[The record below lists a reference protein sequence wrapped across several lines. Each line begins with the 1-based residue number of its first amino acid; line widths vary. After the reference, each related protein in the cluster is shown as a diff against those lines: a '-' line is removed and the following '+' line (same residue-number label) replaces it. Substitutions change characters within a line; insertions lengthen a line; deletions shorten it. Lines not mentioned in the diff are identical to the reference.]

1 MTHPHDPLEISG
13 PDLSPVKEL
22 VLSPSKEPV
31 QPVWACIICFQVQA
45 ASLKPLVDALR
56 DQVDKIL
63 LLDNSSEWEGDI
75 AALAN
80 AQVIYLPMAF
90 NRGTAGAMN
99 QAWQL
104 ALAEGATAMLSFDQ
118 DSLPA
123 VGMVVQLT
131 SALSGLQQGG
141 LRPAAVGPGKI
152 DPRNSKPFRLLQPVL
167 PGFRQVPSGSAPTVE
182 VDHLITSG
190 CLISAE
196 IFKTVGPFREEL
208 FLDYVDIEWSLRAR
222 ALGYSLYTDPRTTM
236 AHTIGDQVIQIAGR
250 SLPVHKPLRGYLLV
264 RNHLLLWRL
273 PTTRLYWL
281 LRDLRQVLLKVTLL
295 LALRPNR
302 LERLRCIIKGVWHG
316 LRNRGGPPG

>member
-1 MTHPHDPLEISG
+1 MAIIEAF
-13 PDLSPVKEL
+13 LSPT
-22 VLSPSKEPV
+22 KEPDH
-31 QPVWACIICFQVQA
+31 PVWACIICFHAQA

-63 LLDNSSEWEGDI
+63 LLDNSPELEGGI
-75 AALAN
+75 ATLAN

-99 QAWQL
+99 QAWLL
-104 ALAEGATAMLSFDQ
+104 ALAQGATAMISFDQ

-123 VGMVVQLT
+123 GGMVAQLT
-131 SALSGLQQGG
+131 SSLTGLQRGG
-141 LRPAAVGPGKI
+141 LRPAAIGPGKI
-152 DPRNSKPFRLLQPVL
+152 DPRNSKTFRVPQPFM
-167 PGFRQVPSGSAPTVE
+167 PGFRPLHCASGPTVE
-182 VDHLITSG
+182 VDYLITSG

-196 IFKTVGPFREEL
+196 MFQAVGPFREEL
-208 FLDYVDIEWSLRAR
+208 FLDYADIEWSLRAR
-222 ALGYSLYTDPRTTM
+222 FLGYSLYTDPRTTM
-236 AHTIGDQVIQIAGR
+236 AHTIGDQVIQIAGH
-250 SLPVHKPLRGYLLV
+250 SLPVHEPSRGYLLV

-295 LALRPNR
+295 LTLRPNR
-302 LERLRCIIKGVWHG
+302 LERLRCITQGVWHG

>member
-1 MTHPHDPLEISG
+1 MTDPHRPVVIS
-13 PDLSPVKEL
+13 
-22 VLSPSKEPV
+22 EPV
-31 QPVWACIICFQVQA
+31 LIQPKAPDNPVWACIICFQVQA
-45 ASLKPLVDALR
+45 ASLKPLLDALR

-63 LLDNSSEWEGDI
+63 LLDNSSEWNGDI
-75 AALAN
+75 ATLAN
-80 AQVIYLPMAF
+80 AQVIYLPMSF

-99 QAWQL
+99 RAWEL

-123 VGMVVQLT
+123 AGMVAQLT
-131 SALSGLQQGG
+131 SSLRGLQQGG

-152 DPRNSKPFRLLQPVL
+152 DPRNSRPFRLLQPVQ
-167 PGFRQVPSGSAPTVE
+167 PGFRHAPSGSAPTVE

-196 IFKTVGPFREEL
+196 VYKAIGPFREEL

-222 ALGYSLYTDPRTTM
+222 ALGYSLHTDPRTTM

-250 SLPVHKPLRGYLLV
+250 SLPVHKPLRDYLLV
-264 RNHLLLWRL
+264 RNHLLLWPL

-281 LRDLRQVLLKVTLL
+281 LRDLRQVLLKVALL
-295 LALRPNR
+295 LTLRPQR
-302 LERLRCIIKGVWHG
+302 LERLRWVIKGVWDG
-316 LRNRGGPPG
+316 LRRRGGPPS

>member
-1 MTHPHDPLEISG
+1 MINPHGLSAITRPE
-13 PDLSPVKEL
+13 LSPL
-22 VLSPSKEPV
+22 TEPCY
-31 QPVWACIICFQVQA
+31 PVWACIMCFHVQA
-45 ASLKPLVDALR
+45 ESLKPLVDALR

-63 LLDNSSEWEGDI
+63 LLDNSPESEGGI
-75 AALAN
+75 ASLAN

-104 ALAEGATAMLSFDQ
+104 ALTEGATAMLSFDQ

-123 VGMVVQLT
+123 AGMVAQLS
-131 SALSGLQQGG
+131 SALSGLQQDG

-152 DPRNSKPFRLLQPVL
+152 DPRNSKPFRLLKPVL
-167 PGFRQVPSGSAPTVE
+167 PGFRHALCAAAPTVE

-190 CLISAE
+190 SLISADMY
-196 IFKTVGPFREEL
+196 KTVGPFREEL

-222 ALGYSLYTDPRTTM
+222 SLGYFLFIDPRTTM
-236 AHTIGDQVIQIAGR
+236 AHTIGDQVIQVAGR

-264 RNHLLLWRL
+264 RNHMLLWRL

-302 LERLRCIIKGVWHG
+302 LERLRCIVKGVWHG
-316 LRNRGGPPG
+316 LRNRGGPP

>member
-1 MTHPHDPLEISG
+1 MSEPHGLIVISA
-13 PDLSPVKEL
+13 P
-22 VLSPSKEPV
+22 VLSLSKESDN
-31 QPVWACIICFQVQA
+31 PVWACIICFHVQA
-45 ASLKPLVDALR
+45 AALKPLVDALR
-56 DQVDKIL
+56 DQVGKIL
-63 LLDNSSEWEGDI
+63 LLDNSSGCDGDI
-75 AALAN
+75 ATLAN
-80 AQVIYLPMAF
+80 AQVIYLPMSF

-123 VGMVVQLT
+123 AGMVAQLT

-152 DPRNSKPFRLLQPVL
+152 DPRNSRPFRLLHPVL
-167 PGFRQVPSGSAPTVE
+167 PGFRHVPSGSAPTVE

-190 CLISAE
+190 CLIPADMYRA
-196 IFKTVGPFREEL
+196 IGPFREEL

-236 AHTIGDQVIQIAGR
+236 SHTIGDQVIQIGGR
-250 SLPVHKPLRGYLLV
+250 SLPVHKPLRCYLLV
-264 RNHLLLWRL
+264 RNHLLLWPL

-281 LRDLRQVLLKVTLL
+281 LRDLRQVLGKVTLL

-302 LERLRCIIKGVWHG
+302 LERLRWILKGVWHG
-316 LRNRGGPPG
+316 LRQRGGPPG